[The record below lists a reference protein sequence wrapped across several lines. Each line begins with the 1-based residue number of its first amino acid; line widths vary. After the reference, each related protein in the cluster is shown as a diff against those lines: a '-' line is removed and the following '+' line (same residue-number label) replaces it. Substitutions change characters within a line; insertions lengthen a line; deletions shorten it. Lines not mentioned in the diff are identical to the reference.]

1 MRKLRFGLLT
11 LVIAGAVVAA
21 AGIAMLARPAHGGD
35 GHGPPVSKDTREIL
49 HDIKAERIQAT
60 IHKLVGFGTRHT
72 LSSQTDPNRGIGAA
86 TNWVYDQLQQLRGRV
101 RRPDDGREADA
112 SPAGRRRGS
121 RSRRTSRTWS
131 PRCAARTES
140 AEPHLRDQRALRL
153 ARTTSSTARP
163 TRPGADDDGSGVAPC
178 SSSPGRWPRTSSTR
192 RSCSPCSPARSR
204 DLSARATTPTS

>member
-60 IHKLVGFGTRHT
+60 IHTLVGFGTRHT

-86 TNWVYDQLQQLRGRV
+86 TNWVYDQLQQDRGGV
-101 RRPDDGREADA
+101 RRPDDGREGDVH
-112 SPAGRRRGS
+112 PAGRPADPAADG
-121 RSRRTSRTWS
+121 RSRT
-131 PRCAARTES
+131 
-140 AEPHLRDQRALRL
+140 
-153 ARTTSSTARP
+153 
-163 TRPGADDDGSGVAPC
+163 
-178 SSSPGRWPRTSSTR
+178 
-192 RSCSPCSPARSR
+192 
-204 DLSARATTPTS
+204 